1 MNTLK
6 DLQNILIYI
15 ERIKMTRMNTYYYER
30 EEMNTNGV
38 AFTFA
43 RSDSVDAEV
52 SVNKGTQVYI
62 N

>member
-1 MNTLK
+1 MN
-6 DLQNILIYI
+6 
-15 ERIKMTRMNTYYYER
+15 RMNTYYYER

-43 RSDSVDAEV
+43 RSDSVDAKV
-52 SVNKGTQVYI
+52 NVNKETQVYI

>member
-1 MNTLK
+1 MNRV
-6 DLQNILIYI
+6 N
-15 ERIKMTRMNTYYYER
+15 NYYYER

-43 RSDSVDAEV
+43 RSDSVHAK
-52 SVNKGTQVYI
+52 VNVNERVYI

>member
-1 MNTLK
+1 MN
-6 DLQNILIYI
+6 
-15 ERIKMTRMNTYYYER
+15 RMNTYYYER

-43 RSDSVDAEV
+43 RSDSVDAKV
-52 SVNKGTQVYI
+52 SVNKETQVYI